1 MEGLPVARQT
11 SVTLLDDIDG
21 SRAAE
26 TVVFGIDGA
35 SYQIDLS
42 KRNAASLRKAL
53 TEFVENGRRVTDG
66 ARLNKRMQRRT
77 RPAGATPAMIRARAA
92 ISRPIP
98 GVTLLF
104 SPRTRLLIQPSPG
117 PGGRPAP

>member
-1 MEGLPVARQT
+1 MEELPVARQT

-42 KRNAASLRKAL
+42 NRNAASLRKAL
-53 TEFVENGRRVTDG
+53 TVFVENGRRVNEG
-66 ARLNKRMQRRT
+66 ARLNKRVQRRT
-77 RPAGATPAMIRARAA
+77 RPTGVTPAVIRAWAA
-92 ISRPIP
+92 QQGITVARRGRIP
-98 GVTLLF
+98 GDVVAKF
-104 SPRTRLLIQPSPG
+104 KASQQG
-117 PGGRPAP
+117 

>member
-1 MEGLPVARQT
+1 MEELPVARQT

-53 TEFVENGRRVTDG
+53 TEFVENGRRVTNG
-66 ARLNKRMQRRT
+66 APLKKRVQRRT
-77 RPAGATPAMIRARAA
+77 LPVGPTPAVIRAWAEQQGITVAHRG
-92 ISRPIP
+92 RIP
-98 GVTLLF
+98 GDVIAKF
-104 SPRTRLLIQPSPG
+104 KASQQG
-117 PGGRPAP
+117 